1 MEKSA
6 MHASERKL
14 IELTQKVASLGEE
27 FREWRAKSEAREF
40 LEKHY
45 TQIRRITAQMEGYRG
60 MLEEGLDQL
69 RKNPEQVLAASAA
82 FEGDIGEVHRIW
94 DFFRNKFLQRCVSYY
109 QSFLYPADE
118 FAWACYEPAQQ
129 RATANGAAIDR
140 VKEPPLVYFH
150 FGADLLASRRNGSYE
165 SGLSGGT
172 VAKKKFID
180 ILQPLPIPLI
190 GFPGSRSS
198 TCRMSW
204 SSRTKSG
211 TTSRTISCVCPR
223 GQPASPVNR
232 RRHARTPAR
241 SAPSVASVAGR
252 DLRGRVWHAGSRAG
266 VRRHAA
272 RLPVRRKP

>member
-1 MEKSA
+1 

-94 DFFRNKFLQRCVSYY
+94 DFFRNKFLQRCVSHY

-118 FAWACYEPAQQ
+118 FAWACYEPRSSVRRRTAQ
-129 RATANGAAIDR
+129 
-140 VKEPPLVYFH
+140 
-150 FGADLLASRRNGSYE
+150 
-165 SGLSGGT
+165 
-172 VAKKKFID
+172 
-180 ILQPLPIPLI
+180 PLI
-190 GFPGSRSS
+190 GSKSLRSFTFTSAPTCSPAGAMARMSRDFPAALWPRKNSSTSSSRCRSRSSAFPGSRSS
-198 TCRMSW
+198 ICRMSW

-211 TTSRTISCVCPR
+211 TTSRTISYVCPR
-223 GQPASPVNR
+223 GA
-232 RRHARTPAR
+232 
-241 SAPSVASVAGR
+241 AG
-252 DLRGRVWHAGSRAG
+252 LAG
-266 VRRHAA
+266 
-272 RLPVRRKP
+272 